1 MYANNFDQNSMAGR
15 TLGPELSS
23 KVVNSIPPVGI
34 ALDQLEKEL
43 HHLRE
48 AVGQLEHRLSVV
60 MRPMPV
66 GSDSSAKPMTAGG
79 SPLVS
84 QVDALA
90 QLTRNTSADL
100 FAMLDCL
107 EL

>member
-1 MYANNFDQNSMAGR
+1 MYPPNADRVGM
-15 TLGPELSS
+15 TLGYAEQP
-23 KVVNSIPPVGI
+23 KVTQQVVPPIGI

-48 AVGQLEHRLSVV
+48 AVGQLEHRLSIV
-60 MRPMPV
+60 MRPIPV
-66 GSDSSAKPMTAGG
+66 RETIGAKPLTAGG
-79 SPLVS
+79 SPMVN

>member
-1 MYANNFDQNSMAGR
+1 MYPPNFDRVAMTAGYQEE
-15 TLGPELSS
+15 P
-23 KVVNSIPPVGI
+23 KVRQTVPPVGI

-48 AVGQLEHRLSVV
+48 AVGQLNQRLSVV
-60 MRPMPV
+60 MRPTPA
-66 GSDSSAKPMTAGG
+66 SDGGPKPLTAGG
-79 SPLVS
+79 SPLVN
-84 QVDALA
+84 QVDSLA

>member
-1 MYANNFDQNSMAGR
+1 MYQPNFDRVGMTAGYQEE
-15 TLGPELSS
+15 P
-23 KVVNSIPPVGI
+23 KVRQTVPPVGM

-48 AVGQLEHRLSVV
+48 AVGQLNQRLSVV

-66 GSDSSAKPMTAGG
+66 GEAGPKPLTAGG
-79 SPLVS
+79 SPLVN
-84 QVDALA
+84 QVDSLA

>member
-1 MYANNFDQNSMAGR
+1 MIANNIDRVGR
-15 TLGPELSS
+15 PLGPG
-23 KVVNSIPPVGI
+23 VTRQDPPVGM

-48 AVGQLEHRLSVV
+48 AVGQLNQRLSVV
-60 MRPMPV
+60 MCPKLETDA
-66 GSDSSAKPMTAGG
+66 GAKHPPTPGG
-79 SPLVS
+79 SPLVN
-84 QVDALA
+84 QVDSLA
-90 QLTRNTSADL
+90 YLTRNTSADL

>member
-1 MYANNFDQNSMAGR
+1 MYPPNFDRVAVTAGYQEE
-15 TLGPELSS
+15 P
-23 KVVNSIPPVGI
+23 KAKQVPPVGI
-34 ALDQLEKEL
+34 ALEQLEKEL

-48 AVGQLEHRLSVV
+48 AVGQLNQRLSVV

-66 GSDSSAKPMTAGG
+66 GEAGPKPLTAGG
-79 SPLVS
+79 SPLVN
-84 QVDALA
+84 QVDSLA
-90 QLTRNTSADL
+90 QLTRNTSAEL